1 MAFVSSSYKVVQRNV
16 GVSAKDIYS
25 SCKNKWVWDWLSEK
39 DVNKDYLSDYVKK
52 VDIPGVAICWWCKEF
67 FKYGSSGKKRLHRH
81 SIQNK
86 EKHKNK
92 LLYMANTTIP
102 SSWIDPSKI
111 AEPYDTC
118 ERPCDLRYGMASNV
132 HSSETCST
140 RRQPTAR
147 PVISVQDRVRS
158 TEAFILSFA
167 VENSLPLSKVP
178 KLIEFARFLSKDVRA
193 LDEVKMDE
201 TTATPTTISMLNV
214 DFSKTSSH
222 TSKPATSKRKV
233 HEEGQE
239 NPPRKKVKQISLLN
253 FFKR

>member
-1 MAFVSSSYKVVQRNV
+1 MAFVPSSYKVVQRNV
-16 GVSAKDIYS
+16 GVSAKDIDS
-25 SCKNKWVWDWLSEK
+25 SCKNKCVWDWLSEK
-39 DVNKDYLSDYVKK
+39 DVNNDYLSDYVKK
-52 VDIPGVAICWWCKEF
+52 VDIPGVAICCWCKEF
-67 FKYGSSGKKRLHRH
+67 LKYGSSGKKRLHRY

-86 EKHKNK
+86 EKHHKNK

-118 ERPCDLRYGMASNV
+118 ERPCDLPYGVASNV
-132 HSSETCST
+132 HSSKTCST

-147 PVISVQDRVRS
+147 PVISVHS

-167 VENSLPLSKVP
+167 VENFLPLSKVP
-178 KLIEFARFLSKDVRA
+178 KLVEFARFLSKDVRA

-214 DFSKTSSH
+214 DFSKTASH
-222 TSKPATSKRKV
+222 TSKSATSKRKI

-239 NPPRKKVKQISLLN
+239 NPPRKKFKQISLLN
-253 FFKR
+253 FFKK